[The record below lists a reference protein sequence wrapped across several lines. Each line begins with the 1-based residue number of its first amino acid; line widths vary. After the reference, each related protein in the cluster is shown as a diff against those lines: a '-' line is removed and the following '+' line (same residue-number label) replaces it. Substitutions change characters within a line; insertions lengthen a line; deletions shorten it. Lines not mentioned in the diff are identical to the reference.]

1 MGYRK
6 FRDRDGGGWEI
17 RDLSDRAWTFRPLR
31 GNGGREVRVTPPPRI
46 DDPFELSA
54 EELQKLL
61 DGSRSSRPTRPPRS
75 PFLDDLE

>member
-6 FRDRDGGGWEI
+6 YRDRDGDGWEI
-17 RDLSDRAWTFRPLR
+17 RDLSDRAWVFKPLR
-31 GNGGREVRVTPPPRI
+31 GNDRQEVRVTPPPRI
-46 DDPFELSA
+46 DDPFELSS

-61 DGSRSSRPTRPPRS
+61 DGSRTSGPSRRPRS